1 MIPPTPAY
9 QITVTREERGR
20 LVDQENNGFTPTLQR
35 ETLTVAPSVTGRFLT
50 IAALE
55 ALLVAARKAGAS
67 DDAVIVVSSSGLSS
81 LYPSTLSVNVQGGH
95 A

>member
-1 MIPPTPAY
+1 MIPPNLTY

-35 ETLTVAPSVTGRFLT
+35 ETLTVTPSVSGRFLT

-55 ALLVAARKAGAS
+55 ALIAAARKAGAE
-67 DDAVIVVSSSGLSS
+67 DEAVIVVSTSGSTS
-81 LYPSTLSVNVQGGH
+81 LYPSTLSVNVRGGH